1 LRRGKS
7 GWTLLFLLL
16 VGLILGGFVGDL
28 LGRFFKEL
36 SYAQVIGMNN
46 PLALDLNFL
55 KFSFM
60 LTFKINIGTV
70 IGLVLAIYSYYKM

>member
-1 LRRGKS
+1 MRRGKS

-28 LGRFFKEL
+28 LGNFFKEL

-46 PLALDLNFL
+46 PLTLDLNFL

-60 LTFKINIGTV
+60 LTFKINVGTV
-70 IGLVLAIYSYYKM
+70 IGLILAIYFYYKM

>member
-1 LRRGKS
+1 MRRGKS